1 MNTKIFKN
9 KNFLSVFLALIVFI
23 IIFSLDF
30 DLLNKNIQKYFNPS
44 DTEITTDDRIIIVK
58 IDENTV

>member
-23 IIFSLDF
+23 IVFSLNY
-30 DLLNKNIQKYFNPS
+30 DLLNKNLQKFFN
-44 DTEITTDDRIIIVK
+44 
-58 IDENTV
+58 ID